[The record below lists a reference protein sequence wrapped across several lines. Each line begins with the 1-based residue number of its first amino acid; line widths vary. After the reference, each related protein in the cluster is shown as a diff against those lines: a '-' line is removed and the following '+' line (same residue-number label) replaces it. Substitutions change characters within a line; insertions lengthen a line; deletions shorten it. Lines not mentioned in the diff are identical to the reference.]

1 MGLKF
6 IHVSKMGPS
15 YPSVNIDIRAVDA
28 LEPKRRLVA
37 NNNHADSNMID
48 VPFITLRP
56 RQNGR
61 HFADD
66 IFKRIFLNENI
77 WIPIQ
82 ISLKFVPEGSINNIP
97 SLVQTMAWRH
107 YLNQWWLIYRRIY
120 ASLGLNELFHSENK
134 GQINLWATPFEHP
147 SKYIF

>member
-1 MGLKF
+1 
-6 IHVSKMGPS
+6 MGPS

-61 HFADD
+61 HFTDD

-77 WIPIQ
+77 
-82 ISLKFVPEGSINNIP
+82 
-97 SLVQTMAWRH
+97 
-107 YLNQWWLIYRRIY
+107 
-120 ASLGLNELFHSENK
+120 
-134 GQINLWATPFEHP
+134 
-147 SKYIF
+147 